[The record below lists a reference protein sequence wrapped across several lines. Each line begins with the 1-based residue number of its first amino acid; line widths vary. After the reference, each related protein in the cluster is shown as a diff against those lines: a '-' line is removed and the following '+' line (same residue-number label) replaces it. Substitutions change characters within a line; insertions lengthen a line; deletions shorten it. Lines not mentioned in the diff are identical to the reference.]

1 MDVGRQGDI
10 GDVDGLGEFEA
21 GVKSATLG
29 QGGDDPG
36 LAGVALPPDLRHELS
51 GIGIDLGGGD
61 EDVHDL
67 RRSLHEVATDTR
79 EGADHRFRI
88 CLSEGLL
95 HLGPVAEGDGLV
107 VTTEGDVED
116 ALEERPLGGEQAVQ
130 GWQRGV
136 SGTGD
141 RFEGGSGISVLDE
154 EGLCCFEDAKPGVP
168 GLGLAARIVVA
179 PLDRTVHI
187 RNTITIMTV
196 AELSRNCEILV
207 VGAGP
212 AGLVAGI
219 TLARY
224 GVDVLV
230 IDKRDGLP
238 RLSRNLVISTRGM
251 ELMRRF
257 GLEEATRAG
266 AADVK
271 ISAWVTPNLA
281 SGDGT
286 EMPVGYPSDAEAAA
300 ASPTRPAWASQD
312 HHEPILLEHLRRLA
326 AATVQF
332 GWELLEISQG
342 ETGVRATVADAE
354 TGRAAD
360 IHASY
365 VIAADGAHSLVRD
378 QLGIRMIG
386 PEDLA
391 DYERVEFCAPL
402 WQLVGEHRHGLYVI
416 TRPDAAGVLAPR
428 GSADRWG
435 LSRETPT
442 GTPDLLSLSQDDL
455 AGLIQ
460 RAAGMDG
467 LRPRIE
473 RVSNFS
479 FAAQMA
485 ERYAEGRCF
494 LVGDAAH
501 RMTPRGG
508 TGMNTAIQDSF
519 DLGWKLA
526 WVLRGWAGPGLLAT
540 YEHDRRPVAAHNVQR
555 ASEPTGAQRVTDQ
568 ALPWDLNGRLPHH
581 WLACGDEQTSTID
594 LIGDGLTVLAGP
606 SDPRWARFAASTS
619 STVPIDVHVLDGGTA
634 DALDVP
640 PSGALLAR
648 PDGRPLRRWTDFDS
662 AVADWPIPKLSR
674 ISAADQMTLSF
685 C

>member
-1 MDVGRQGDI
+1 MSI
-10 GDVDGLGEFEA
+10 
-21 GVKSATLG
+21 
-29 QGGDDPG
+29 
-36 LAGVALPPDLRHELS
+36 
-51 GIGIDLGGGD
+51 
-61 EDVHDL
+61 
-67 RRSLHEVATDTR
+67 
-79 EGADHRFRI
+79 
-88 CLSEGLL
+88 
-95 HLGPVAEGDGLV
+95 
-107 VTTEGDVED
+107 
-116 ALEERPLGGEQAVQ
+116 
-130 GWQRGV
+130 
-136 SGTGD
+136 
-141 RFEGGSGISVLDE
+141 
-154 EGLCCFEDAKPGVP
+154 AK
-168 GLGLAARIVVA
+168 
-179 PLDRTVHI
+179 
-187 RNTITIMTV
+187 
-196 AELSRNCEILV
+196 LSRNYEVLV

-224 GVDVLV
+224 GIDVLV

-238 RLSRNLVISTRGM
+238 GLSRNLVISTRGM

-257 GLEEATRAG
+257 GLEEAIRAG

-281 SGDGT
+281 SGEGI
-286 EMPVGYPSDAEAAA
+286 EMSVGYPSEAEAAQ
-300 ASPTRPAWASQD
+300 ASPTRPVWAPQD
-312 HHEPILLEHLRRLA
+312 HHEPILLEHLRRLP

-332 GWELLEISQG
+332 GCELLGIRQG
-342 ETGVRATVADAE
+342 GTSVRAAVTDAE

-365 VIAADGAHSLVRD
+365 VIAADGAHSVVRD
-378 QLGIRMIG
+378 QLEIRMIG
-386 PEDLA
+386 PDDLA

-416 TRPDAAGVLAPR
+416 TRPDATGVLAPR
-428 GSADRWG
+428 GPADRWG

-442 GTPDLLSLSQDDL
+442 GSPGLLSFSQGEL
-455 AGLIQ
+455 ADLIQ
-460 RAAGMDG
+460 RAVGVDA
-467 LRPRIE
+467 LRPQIE
-473 RVSNFS
+473 RLSTFT

-485 ERYAEGRCF
+485 ERYAQGRCF

-526 WVLRGWAGPGLLAT
+526 WVLHGWADLGLLTT

-555 ASEPTGAQRVTDQ
+555 ASEPTGAQRATDQ

-581 WLACGDEQTSTID
+581 WLARGDERISTID

-606 SDPRWARFAASTS
+606 FDPRWARLARPAS
-619 STVPIDVHVLDGGTA
+619 STAPIDVHVLDGGGV
-634 DALDVP
+634 DVLDVP

-648 PDGRPLRRWTDFDS
+648 PDGRQLRRWTDFDA
-662 AVADWPIPKLSR
+662 AVADWPIPEPSR
-674 ISAADQMTLSF
+674 INA
-685 C
+685 